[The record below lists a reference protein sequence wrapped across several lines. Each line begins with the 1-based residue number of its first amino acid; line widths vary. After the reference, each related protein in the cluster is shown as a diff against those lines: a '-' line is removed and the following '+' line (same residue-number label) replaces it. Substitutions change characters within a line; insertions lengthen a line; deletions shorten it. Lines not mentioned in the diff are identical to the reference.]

1 MNETIG
7 LALFVIAVLGAA
19 FTAFWRIQSLI
30 KDVRTEAAAK
40 ADAASVLAS
49 MSQAQLA
56 EHRLH
61 VAETYV
67 TKAGMSEQTDR
78 IMKAIGDIT
87 HEIRETNKRLD
98 AWLRGPW
105 ADKEK

>member
-7 LALFVIAVLGAA
+7 LATFVLVVLGAA
-19 FTAFWRIQSLI
+19 FAAFWKIWGLI
-30 KDVRTEAAAK
+30 KDVRNEASGN
-40 ADAASVLAS
+40 ASVANANASLARS
-49 MSQAQLA
+49 ELQ

-78 IMKAIGDIT
+78 IMKAIGDVA

-98 AWLRGPW
+98 AWVRSPW
-105 ADKEK
+105 VDKD